1 MVFIRFLFKILD
13 QVGSPF
19 SLLLNF
25 LSFNNLF
32 YISYL
37 CFLFYSG
44 IFTSLSEISL
54 CPFSLFLFHLSHFLY
69 PIPLYLR
76 FFFSSSYFFLAI
88 RQGSPGGWKKGV
100 SLWQDTG
107 NSWESKWCRVQY
119 RSLTAGPLRTAMSDS
134 TRYWAVGATYTQAYF
149 ARLTIS

>member
-76 FFFSSSYFFLAI
+76 FFFSSSYSFLAI
-88 RQGSPGGWKKGV
+88 RQGSPDERKKGV
-100 SLWQDTG
+100 SQ
-107 NSWESKWCRVQY
+107 
-119 RSLTAGPLRTAMSDS
+119 
-134 TRYWAVGATYTQAYF
+134 
-149 ARLTIS
+149 

>member
-76 FFFSSSYFFLAI
+76 FFFSSSYSFLAI
-88 RQGSPGGWKKGV
+88 RQGSPGGWKKGRMLEILEKASGV
-100 SLWQDTG
+100 AYSTGHWRLDLYVLQCPTPHGIEPLERHTHRLISL
-107 NSWESKWCRVQY
+107 
-119 RSLTAGPLRTAMSDS
+119 A
-134 TRYWAVGATYTQAYF
+134 
-149 ARLTIS
+149 

>member
-44 IFTSLSEISL
+44 IFRHFYQSFWDFTVSFFFVFVSFKSFPLSYSTL
-54 CPFSLFLFHLSHFLY
+54 FTFLFFFLV
-69 PIPLYLR
+69 L
-76 FFFSSSYFFLAI
+76 FFSYSTRKSW
-88 RQGSPGGWKKGV
+88 RMKKR
-100 SLWQDTG
+100 QDTG